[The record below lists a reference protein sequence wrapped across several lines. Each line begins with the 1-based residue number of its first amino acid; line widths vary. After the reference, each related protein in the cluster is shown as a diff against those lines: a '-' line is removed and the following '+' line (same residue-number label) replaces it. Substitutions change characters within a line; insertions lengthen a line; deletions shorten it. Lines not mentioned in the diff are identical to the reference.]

1 MDGMPGADA
10 KLGTGNIG
18 TGNIGNNGTLS
29 KSLSSVTELW
39 LYRAPNRLQS
49 RNLSVRIG

>member
-18 TGNIGNNGTLS
+18 IGNIGNNGTLS
-29 KSLSSVTELW
+29 KSLSSVTEFW
-39 LYRAPNRLQS
+39 HYGAPDRPPS

>member
-39 LYRAPNRLQS
+39 LYRAPDRPPS
-49 RNLSVRIG
+49 RNLSARIG